1 MADRRRIVIVGAGVV
16 GCAIARE
23 LAMRDVRCTVVD
35 PRYAGGGATQAS
47 AGMLAPYVEAHAG
60 GPMLD
65 LCVRSLDLYD
75 AWIADVRRDAV
86 ALGGRDDI
94 DLPEYGRIG
103 TLEIALSPER
113 AAELRGGHGVW
124 MEPSAVADLV
134 PPLAATAGA
143 LRNERHGYVDPRHLT
158 GALAESAE
166 SRGVTFISARAERI
180 DRRGGTHTV
189 DLGPGHSALEA
200 DAVVLAAGAWTNR
213 ILGVRTPP
221 VRPVRGQLLLH
232 WGDIGRIPA
241 ILWGPDCYIVP
252 RRHPLHLVIGATVED
267 AGFDERP
274 TEDGTT
280 RLFEAARRLLP
291 ALEKDAIREV
301 RVGLRPAT
309 PDELPVLGDD
319 PSEPGVFHASGH
331 YRNGILLAPITAK
344 LITDLVIDGRRDP
357 CLEYFRPDRFD

>member
-1 MADRRRIVIVGAGVV
+1 
-16 GCAIARE
+16 
-23 LAMRDVRCTVVD
+23 MRGVRCTVVD

-75 AWIADVRRDAV
+75 AWIADIRRDAV

-94 DLPEYGRIG
+94 ELPEVRQDRHPRDR
-103 TLEIALSPER
+103 AL
-113 AAELRGGHGVW
+113 AGARGGTARG
-124 MEPSAVADLV
+124 PRRLDGAFGGGDLV

-143 LRNERHGYVDPRHLT
+143 LRNERHGYVDARQLT
-158 GALAESAE
+158 DALAESAE

-180 DRRGGTHTV
+180 DRRGGTLTV

-232 WGDIGRIPA
+232 WGDIDRIPA

-274 TEDGTT
+274 TEDGTNRCSRRRAGCSRRWRRMPFAKFESDCAPPRPTSYPCSATIRPSLASST
-280 RLFEAARRLLP
+280 RQATTATASCSHRSRR
-291 ALEKDAIREV
+291 
-301 RVGLRPAT
+301 
-309 PDELPVLGDD
+309 
-319 PSEPGVFHASGH
+319 S
-331 YRNGILLAPITAK
+331 
-344 LITDLVIDGRRDP
+344 
-357 CLEYFRPDRFD
+357 